1 MNTIKDLRDFIS
13 ARGGAIY
20 FGENN
25 SLTYSEGGDGD
36 VDLKINGRLI
46 AWVSSTE
53 PEETKIESMK
63 VYFSG
68 TLLANKSSENKNE
81 KDTPTEDKEKN
92 IALGMVA
99 AYEKILLGRDLQV
112 GR

>member
-1 MNTIKDLRDFIS
+1 MITIKDVRDFILE
-13 ARGGAIY
+13 RGGAID
-20 FGENN
+20 FGKN
-25 SLTYSEGGDGD
+25 SALTHSDGGD

-53 PEETKIESMK
+53 PGETQIESAK
-63 VYFSG
+63 VYFSA
-68 TLLANKSSENKNE
+68 TLSEHRSSKNE
-81 KDTPTEDKEKN
+81 KETPTEDKEKN